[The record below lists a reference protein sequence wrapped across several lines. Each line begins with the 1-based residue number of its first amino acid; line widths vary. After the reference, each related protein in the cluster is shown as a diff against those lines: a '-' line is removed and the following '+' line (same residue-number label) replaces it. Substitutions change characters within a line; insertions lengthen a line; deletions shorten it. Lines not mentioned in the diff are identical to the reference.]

1 MARDRLATQTADQD
15 GAVVTPTAANAA
27 GHWIDPDDILLVVNG
42 AGAPITVTLVTQETR
57 SGLAVGDQAITVTN
71 GTSKYIHVPKADQ
84 APFLVP
90 IDGGADDGMIHV
102 DFSSVTTITCA
113 AIGV

>member
-1 MARDRLATQTADQD
+1 MARTALATQTADQN
-15 GAVVTPTAANAA
+15 GTVVTPTAANAD

-42 AGAPITVTLVTQETR
+42 AGAPITVTLVTPETR
-57 SGLAVGDQAITVTN
+57 AGLAVTDQTITVTN

-84 APFLVP
+84 APFVQP
-90 IDGGADDGMIHV
+90 VGGSNPGMIYV